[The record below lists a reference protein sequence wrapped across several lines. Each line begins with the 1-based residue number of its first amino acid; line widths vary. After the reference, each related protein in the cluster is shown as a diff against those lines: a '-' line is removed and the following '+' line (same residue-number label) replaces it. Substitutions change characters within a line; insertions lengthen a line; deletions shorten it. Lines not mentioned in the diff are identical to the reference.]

1 LEPYDILYDVRYVLD
16 TNVVVAAMR
25 SPTGASAAL
34 LMAARRSE
42 LTMVANVALALE
54 YEATCQLTEHR
65 LAAGLDSDQVDI
77 FIDAVLAMVE
87 PVETHF
93 MWRPQLRD
101 PADEL
106 VLEAAVNG
114 QAAAIVTFNRRDFGI
129 VPVRFGIDMLT
140 PAEAIRRIRK

>member
-1 LEPYDILYDVRYVLD
+1 MLD

-34 LMAARRSE
+34 LMAARRSG
-42 LTMVANVALALE
+42 LTMLANVALALE
-54 YEATCQLTEHR
+54 YEATCQLAEHR
-65 LAAGLDSDQVDI
+65 LAAGLDLRQVGI
-77 FIDAVLAMVE
+77 FIDAVLAMIE

-93 MWRPQLRD
+93 LWRPQLRD

-114 QAAAIVTFNRRDFGI
+114 RAAAIVTFNRRDFGR
-129 VPVRFGIDMLT
+129 VPAQFGIELLT
-140 PAEAIRRIRK
+140 PAEAIRRIRT

>member
-1 LEPYDILYDVRYVLD
+1 MLGDVRCVLD

-54 YEATCQLTEHR
+54 YEATCQLAEHR
-65 LAAGLDSDQVDI
+65 LAAGLDLDQVGI

-93 MWRPQLRD
+93 LWRPQLRD
-101 PADEL
+101 PADEF

-114 QAAAIVTFNRRDFGI
+114 QAAAIVTFNRRDFGV
-129 VPVRFGIDMLT
+129 VPARFGIDVLT
-140 PAEAIRRIRK
+140 PAEAIRRIKA